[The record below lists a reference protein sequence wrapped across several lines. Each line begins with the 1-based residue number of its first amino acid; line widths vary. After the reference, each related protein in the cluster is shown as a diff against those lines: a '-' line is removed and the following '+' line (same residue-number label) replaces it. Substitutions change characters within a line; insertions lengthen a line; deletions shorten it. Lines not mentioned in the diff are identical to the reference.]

1 MKMEMTP
8 AQALMAVGRAEFRS
22 PTELEKV
29 LFPGCESDNWLIANL
44 NDFATA
50 IIDGEFIEIYKGE
63 QVFQFQIIDMQFIFK
78 TARDGI

>member
-8 AQALMAVGRAEFRS
+8 AQALMAIGRAEFRS
-22 PTELEKV
+22 PTDLEKD

-50 IIDGEFIEIYKGE
+50 IIDGNWIEIYKGE
-63 QVFQFQIIDMQFIFK
+63 EIFQFELTQPQFVFK
-78 TARDGI
+78 TGRDA